1 MRTWPAF
8 AIGFPD
14 AGSDLL
20 LHELASAA
28 LDGQAISAIDEHPDA
43 WHVVCGDAQARDA
56 AAKAV
61 MSALGTCGVS
71 VTCFDADDEDWAR
84 RSQADLGAVRVGRV
98 IVAPPW
104 DPAAT
109 SPPEGTVVVV
119 IEPSMGFGTG
129 HHATTRLCLDAL
141 QQIDLRGTRVIDIGT
156 GSGVLAL
163 AAAKLGA
170 TTALGVDVDVDALA
184 SARAAATLNGLPRGV
199 SFVEADFRK
208 TRLPLADVVVA
219 NLTGGML
226 AAAAGAV
233 LRCCKAGGIVITS
246 GVLAQEEVSVTSAF
260 AVDAPAVWHGEED
273 GWVAAIFRRQGSAPR

>member
-1 MRTWPAF
+1 
-8 AIGFPD
+8 
-14 AGSDLL
+14 
-20 LHELASAA
+20 
-28 LDGQAISAIDEHPDA
+28 
-43 WHVVCGDAQARDA
+43 
-56 AAKAV
+56 

-226 AAAAGAV
+226 AAAAGP
-233 LRCCKAGGIVITS
+233 C
-246 GVLAQEEVSVTSAF
+246 SA
-260 AVDAPAVWHGEED
+260 AARPA
-273 GWVAAIFRRQGSAPR
+273 AS